1 MHHSRRKSRRFVYR
15 TGGFIVLLWAA
26 HGSIF
31 SISLYRKAIRQP
43 GGAPRESSTKRRS
56 DPEQISSHRA
66 FQSFSS
72 CIILQVVKQ
81 QDAPPAVGRRE
92 REALVAGGQVQ
103 NILPAQQ
110 SLGERGLTEAAGG
123 AEKENAPSGHEVF
136 KAFRDGG
143 FNDDLRLV
151 SSSVKHN
158 GMVLSR
164 VAPLYALER
173 KCKSYQSMRKQTK
186 RRRSVHFFL
195 TG

>member
-31 SISLYRKAIRQP
+31 HFAVPEGDKTARRRAAGEQHEAAVRS
-43 GGAPRESSTKRRS
+43 GADQLAQGVPVVLVL
-56 DPEQISSHRA
+56 H
-66 FQSFSS
+66 
-72 CIILQVVKQ
+72 ILQVVEQ
-81 QDAPPAVGRRE
+81 QNAPPAVGRRE
-92 REALVAGGQVQ
+92 REALVTGGQVQ

-123 AEKENAPSGHEVF
+123 AEKENAPSGHEAL

-164 VAPLYALER
+164 IAPLYTLKR
-173 KCKSYQSMRKQTK
+173 KCKSYRSMRKRTK
-186 RRRSVHFFL
+186 RRRSIHFFL

>member
-1 MHHSRRKSRRFVYR
+1 MDQLAQGVPV
-15 TGGFIVLLWAA
+15 VLVL
-26 HGSIF
+26 H
-31 SISLYRKAIRQP
+31 
-43 GGAPRESSTKRRS
+43 
-56 DPEQISSHRA
+56 
-66 FQSFSS
+66 
-72 CIILQVVKQ
+72 ILQVIKQ
-81 QDAPPAVGRRE
+81 QNAPPVVDRRE

-123 AEKENAPSGHEVF
+123 AEKENAPSGHEAF

-143 FNDDLRLV
+143 FNGDLRLV

-164 VAPLYALER
+164 IAPLYTLKR
-173 KCKSYQSMRKQTK
+173 KCKSYRSMRKQTK